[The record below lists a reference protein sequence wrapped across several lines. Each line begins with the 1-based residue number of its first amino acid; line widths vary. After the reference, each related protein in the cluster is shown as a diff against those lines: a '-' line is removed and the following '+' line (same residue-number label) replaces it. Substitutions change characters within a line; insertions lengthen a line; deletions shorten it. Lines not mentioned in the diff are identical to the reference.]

1 MKHYFRM
8 GVAALLIL
16 ALLLVTPL
24 LGCGDED
31 EEGERRTITIGM
43 LTDLT
48 GPAGPALVPLLW
60 AFQDQIKYINEE
72 YPIPGVQLEVI
83 TYDTK
88 MDAARGIPGYEW
100 LKEQGS
106 EVIVTIFD
114 YDAATLKPF
123 AERDKIPLVSL
134 IVSEP
139 LLEPPGWVFCI
150 NSAMPLQLVTVL
162 KWIGEQ
168 GDSSEEVLKIGC
180 IAPFAGA
187 GIEAEEKL
195 REYCQDHPERFD
207 YVEGFLVPFATMSW
221 PGETEKLE
229 DCDWIAFAGATGM
242 NIASFVEQYR
252 DKGYEAK
259 FFGQEAVASFW
270 GYVTDKVG
278 FEALD
283 GSVFWVGA
291 AWWSDPYPVV
301 DFIKGLLHD
310 YHQGEADKIMRES
323 IGYIGGGVQMY
334 FFLQLLQQAIEEVGA
349 ENFDGQAFY
358 DTAVNFETTMEGLE
372 EWDFSA
378 TKRYCQNHGRIHEV
392 NAATEDLEIVGDWVL
407 LLTD

>member
-8 GVAALLIL
+8 GVAALLIT
-16 ALLLVTPL
+16 ALLLTTPL
-24 LGCGDED
+24 LGCGGD
-31 EEGERRTITIGM
+31 EEEGKTVITIGM

-60 AFQDQIKYINEE
+60 ALQDQIKYINAED
-72 YPIPGVQLEVI
+72 PIPGAELKLV

-88 MDAARGIPGYEW
+88 MDAARTIPGYEW
-100 LKEQGS
+100 LKERGS
-106 EVIVTIFD
+106 EVIVNIFD
-114 YDAATLKPF
+114 YDADALKPF
-123 AERDKIPLVSL
+123 AEKDKLPLASL
-134 IVSEP
+134 IVTDP
-139 LLEPPGWVFCI
+139 IIEPPGWVFCI
-150 NSAMPLQLVTVL
+150 NSAMSLQMVTVL
-162 KWIGEQ
+162 EWIGDQ
-168 GDSSEEVLKIGC
+168 WDDGQRLPKIGY
-180 IAPFAGA
+180 IAPNVGA
-187 GIEAEEKL
+187 GIESEEVL
-195 REYCQDHPERFD
+195 REYCQDHSDKFD
-207 YVEGFLVPFATMSW
+207 WVESFLVPYTTMSW
-221 PGETEKLE
+221 SGETEKLK

-252 DKGYEAK
+252 AKGYQSK
-259 FFGQEAVASFW
+259 FFGQEGVASFW

-301 DFIKGLLHD
+301 DLLKQLLNE
-310 YHQGEADKIMRES
+310 YHPAEADKIMRES

-349 ENFDGQAFY
+349 EDFDGQAFY
-358 DTAVNFETTMEGLE
+358 DTAVNFKLTMEGFE
-372 EWDFSA
+372 EWGFSA
-378 TKRYCQNHGRIHEV
+378 TKRYCQDHGRIHKV
-392 NAATEDLEIVGDWVL
+392 NAEAEDLEIVGEWVP

>member
-1 MKHYFRM
+1 MKHKCKM
-8 GVAALLIL
+8 AVAALLVL
-16 ALLLVTPL
+16 ALLLSTPL

-31 EEGERRTITIGM
+31 EKEDRITITIGM

-60 AFQDQIKYINEE
+60 ALQDQIKYINEE
-72 YPIPGVQLEVI
+72 DPIPGAQLEVI

-100 LKEQGS
+100 LKERGS

-114 YDAATLKPF
+114 YDAAALMPF
-123 AERDKIPLVSL
+123 AEKDKIPLVSL

-139 LLEPPGWVFCI
+139 LLEPGWVFCV
-150 NSAMPLQLVTVL
+150 NSAMPLQMAALL
-162 KWIGEQ
+162 EWIGEQ
-168 GDSSEEVLKIGC
+168 SEPSEEVLKIGC

-195 REYCQDHPERFD
+195 REYCQDHSDEFD
-207 YVEGFLVPFATMSW
+207 YVEGFLVPFTTMSW
-221 PGETEKLE
+221 PGEVEKLK
-229 DCDWIAFAGATGM
+229 DCDWIAFAGSTGM
-242 NIASFVEQYR
+242 NVASFVEQFR
-252 DKGYEAK
+252 GKGYTTAK
-259 FFGQEAVASFW
+259 FFGQEGVASFW

-301 DFIKGLLHD
+301 DFLKGLLHE

-323 IGYIGGGVQMY
+323 IGYIGGGVQTY
-334 FFLQLLQQAIEEVGA
+334 FFLQILQQAIESVGA

-358 DTAVNFETTMEGLE
+358 DTAVKFKITMEGFE
-372 EWDFSA
+372 EWGFSA
-378 TKRYCQNHGRIHEV
+378 TKRYCQDHGRIHEV
-392 NAATEDLEIVGDWVL
+392 NAETEDLEIVGDWVP